1 MKASEIIAKYRK
13 EIAESM
19 TDAYHSVISHAGRFQ
34 YKIYIWSD
42 GEIER
47 LAGVQGNYIYLIPKS
62 TESRSLYYI
71 TTVSEPYIN
80 IWDLAGESVPDD
92 KSEKEAKEKEIIDC
106 LVNDYRNNSV
116 DDIIDNAIDYA
127 KADEE
132 YNDMYNA
139 TFGTTPLVKTR

>member
-19 TDAYHSVISHAGRFQ
+19 TDAYRSVISHAGRFQ

-47 LAGVQGNYIYLIPKS
+47 LAGVQGDYIYLIPKS

-71 TTVSEPYIN
+71 ATVS
-80 IWDLAGESVPDD
+80 AVPDD
-92 KSEKEAKEKEIIDC
+92 KSEKEAKEKDIIDC
-106 LVNDYRNNSV
+106 LVSDYRNNSV
-116 DDIIDNAIDYA
+116 NDIIDNAIEYA

-132 YNDMYNA
+132 YNDMYDA
-139 TFGTTPLVKTR
+139 TFKK